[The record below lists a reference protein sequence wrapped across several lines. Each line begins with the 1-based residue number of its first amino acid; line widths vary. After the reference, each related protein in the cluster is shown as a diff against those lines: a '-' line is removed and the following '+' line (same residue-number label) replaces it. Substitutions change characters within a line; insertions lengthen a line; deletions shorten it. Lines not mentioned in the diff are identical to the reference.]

1 LFRHIGG
8 RNEEAS
14 FGGGGFC
21 PALTQGVWLWGN
33 TDDVLFRLVTLGS
46 ADLEKSGFE
55 RIQYGTVHAGMPQMG
70 FAVKTSDDLWKIIA
84 FIGSIN
90 PPGANPPQKKGGP
103 REVPAFACH
112 LAAAQ
117 TEADCKKA
125 ERHVGCCD
133 QTQRKRCEPCHSLYG
148 GQRGVGFGR
157 PLFL

>member
-1 LFRHIGG
+1 LARHIGG

-70 FAVKTSDDLWKIIA
+70 FAVKTSDNLWKIIA

-90 PPGANPPQKKGGP
+90 PPGANPPQKAQGGP
-103 REVPAFACH
+103 SLRLPPSR
-112 LAAAQ
+112 AQ

>member
-1 LFRHIGG
+1 
-8 RNEEAS
+8 
-14 FGGGGFC
+14 
-21 PALTQGVWLWGN
+21 
-33 TDDVLFRLVTLGS
+33 
-46 ADLEKSGFE
+46 
-55 RIQYGTVHAGMPQMG
+55 MG
-70 FAVKTSDDLWKIIA
+70 FAVKTSDNLWKIIA

-90 PPGANPPQKKGGP
+90 PPGANPPQKGGP
-103 REVPAFACH
+103 REVPAFACN

-133 QTQRKRCEPCHSLYG
+133 QTQRKRCELCHSLYG